1 MACREIP
8 LEFARLRD
16 AEAVALLSRDLIETG
31 LRWSYRPERI
41 AQMIADRET
50 VALVARDAAPV
61 AGFRDHGVRRRTRAS
76 RADGR
81 APSHQRRGIARRML
95 GWLVESAEV
104 AGMASIHVELR
115 ADNSAAY
122 ALYDA
127 MGFVET
133 LRERG
138 YYQGR
143 ETAVRMM
150 RLLRAP
156 GSPSRR
162 GGRRRSTG
170 ASVSAPAPEAS
181 APPARRRAAPIRSHR

>member
-50 VALVARDAAPV
+50 VALVAREAAPV
-61 AGFRDHGVRRRTRAS
+61 AGFAIMAFGDERAHLALMAVR
-76 RADGR
+76 
-81 APSHQRRGIARRML
+81 PSHQRRGIARRML

-156 GSPSRR
+156 GITVQAWRPPTLDRR
-162 GGRRRSTG
+162 
-170 ASVSAPAPEAS
+170 
-181 APPARRRAAPIRSHR
+181 